1 MDATLVQE
9 YIDEALE
16 PFSRDE
22 GENPYDLQY
31 ELQEMMQANVGI
43 IRNEAEVVEA
53 LEKLDE
59 LKERAANVAVGG
71 GRVYNPGWNL
81 ATDLPSMLT
90 VSTCTAQ
97 GARDR
102 RESRGGQTREDFP
115 KADLELGKVN
125 FVQRQSS
132 GRGFSSEITITP
144 EPLPVMPDE
153 LMAIFEEESK

>member
-1 MDATLVQE
+1 MTE
-9 YIDEALE
+9 YVDEALA
-16 PFSRDE
+16 PFTRES
-22 GENPYDLQY
+22 GENPYDLQH
-31 ELQEMMQANVGI
+31 ELQELMQANVGI
-43 IRNEAEVVEA
+43 IRTESELVEA
-53 LEKLDE
+53 LEKLE
-59 LKERAANVAVGG
+59 VLKERAANVAVGG

-115 KADLELGKVN
+115 KADPELGKVN